1 LSVTPVGSNQIQNAA
16 SQLLQQLMA
25 SNPTGLQEA
34 ASGTSALQGDQL
46 TLSAAAQQLTQAPAA
61 VTQAMGDLL
70 SGQGQVGS
78 DLAQLK
84 SYFQQHPQS
93 LATVLSSL
101 QGGAGA
107 YGVSSS
113 LGSNSALLT
122 ALMNQQSNA
131 SNPAALLG
139 LLGNQG
145 QTSLFS
151 FLGDSGSGSS
161 SGSNS
166 LFG

>member
-1 LSVTPVGSNQIQNAA
+1 MSVGPVGSNQIQNAA
-16 SQLLQQLMA
+16 GQLLQQLMA
-25 SNPTGLQEA
+25 SNSTSPQG
-34 ASGTSALQGDQL
+34 ASGTSALPGDQL
-46 TLSAAAQQLTQAPAA
+46 TLSAAAQHLTQAPAA
-61 VTQAMGDLL
+61 VTQAMSDLLLGQTDVNGDL
-70 SGQGQVGS
+70 S
-78 DLAQLK
+78 QLK

-93 LATVLSSL
+93 LASVLSSL

-122 ALMNQQSNA
+122 AMLNQQSNA
-131 SNPAALLG
+131 SNPASLLG

-151 FLGDSGSGSS
+151 FLGDSSNGSSGSS
-161 SGSNS
+161 TS